1 MKHTFTSKEFTA
13 SDVVN
18 RRISDYAVD
27 VAMHKLP
34 HIVDG
39 LKVIHRRILWTM
51 YLHKMFSDKTLLNS
65 VMGKIIELHPVG
77 DQSINDACT
86 RLMQDFSMGLKLLK
100 ARGNSGSYGMAKA
113 GAPRYLHAGIDDLAK
128 DIFFDGVNEKTI
140 PMTLAEDCIHL
151 EPAYLIPRLPT
162 SLLIHTF
169 TVGVGIKSTVYP
181 LYFDNV
187 CELVKKYAENQLTSN
202 GLRGLDYSKL
212 SKYFIPDIPI
222 SNTITNV
229 DELLDAYDNGI
240 YNKTIYVDSDV
251 ELAKNTIT
259 IRTIPFGMSFP
270 DMTTT
275 IKMLNR
281 DKKNWLNDSLTG
293 FHNGQNDKNIGN
305 LELTFKSNKNIFE
318 MFRKL
323 SSIIN
328 YHSSLTPIL
337 NFITKRGNVIEM
349 TPPTL
354 LGTWY
359 SERRA
364 SILGGIKY
372 DQESES
378 RLLREKEVKLKVRD
392 HTDEIIDIIRNKAKT
407 TEEALEKL
415 QAKFNLSYNQANIL
429 YNTRIGNLNK
439 QSASEIEED
448 IKRHQQK
455 LIELKEKSRNAD
467 EIIFRDAEYFQ
478 KKYKK
483 KRVSKV
489 TGYNGYIVDGTDII
503 QWDSIYEAS
512 KLLSN
517 FSDAKV
523 FTYPE
528 RLNNKTLIP
537 WVNRNK
543 PFMDISKITQ
553 GNGILAYP
561 NDSYYTLWINTK
573 TNKPV
578 CTEGIIT
585 ENISDSD
592 KLILP
597 VTYQFDGI
605 APNGDI
611 LKCKVSDILSKK
623 STNKF
628 KSEYSLIYGVPKY
641 NQGVAVLYMNDTEP
655 DKLQISKIYNDTKHI
670 LISPIGKTEFLGFIP
685 LHSTTEYLFNL
696 PDFVKGSYKY
706 IYIKEIDS
714 LIEDNQSNTNIIIGR
729 RLKRNNIC
737 KEILEL

>member
-1 MKHTFTSKEFTA
+1 MKHTFTSKEFSA
-13 SDVVN
+13 SDVVD

-113 GAPRYLHAGIDDLAK
+113 GAPRYLHAGIDDLAR

-162 SLLIHTF
+162 ALLMHTF

-181 LYFDNV
+181 LFFDNV
-187 CELVKKYAENQLTSN
+187 CELVKKYADNNLSN
-202 GLRGLDYSKL
+202 KGLQELDYSKL
-212 SKYFIPDIPI
+212 SKYFLPEIPI
-222 SNTITNV
+222 SNSITNI
-229 DELLDAYDNGI
+229 DELLDSYNKGI

-251 ELAKNTIT
+251 ELLKNTI
-259 IRTIPFGMSFP
+259 IIKTIPFGMSFP
-270 DMTTT
+270 EMTTS

-281 DKKNWLNDSLTG
+281 DKKSWLSDSLTG

-305 LELTFKSNKNIFE
+305 LELTFKSNKDIFE

-323 SSIIN
+323 SGIIN
-328 YHSSLTPIL
+328 YHSSLTPIF

-392 HTDEIIDIIRNKAKT
+392 HTDEIIDIIKNKSNN

-415 QAKFNLSYNQANIL
+415 QIKFDLSYNQATIL

-455 LIELKEKSRNAD
+455 LIELREKSRNAD
-467 EIIFRDAEYFQ
+467 EIIFKDAEYFQ

-489 TGYNGYIVDGTDII
+489 TGYSGYILNKTDII

-517 FSDAKV
+517 FPESKV
-523 FTYPE
+523 YTYPE
-528 RLNNKTLIP
+528 KMSNITLLP
-537 WVNRNK
+537 WTNRNK
-543 PFMDISKITQ
+543 HITDISKITQ
-553 GNGILAYP
+553 GDGILAYP
-561 NDSYYTLWINTK
+561 NTNYYTLWINTK

-578 CTEGIIT
+578 CTEGIVTERIT
-585 ENISDSD
+585 NND
-592 KLILP
+592 KLAIP

-605 APNGDI
+605 TPNGDI
-611 LKCKVSDILSKK
+611 IKCKVSDILSKK
-623 STNKF
+623 STTKF
-628 KSEYSLIYGVPKY
+628 KSDYSLMYGIPKY
-641 NQGVAVLYMNDTEP
+641 NQGVAIIYMNDTEP
-655 DKLQISKIYNDTKHI
+655 DKIQISKVTNDTKHI
-670 LISPIGKTEFLGFIP
+670 LISPIGITEFLGFIP
-685 LHSTTEYLFNL
+685 LHSTMEYLFNL
-696 PDFVKGSYKY
+696 PEFVKGSYRY
-706 IYIKEIDS
+706 LSIKDIDS
-714 LIEDNQSNTNIIIGR
+714 LIGDNQSNTNIIISR
-729 RLKRNNIC
+729 KSKRNNIC
-737 KEILEL
+737 KEIIEL